1 LQKLH
6 EEWHRG
12 QNANG
17 EVVRAKCDGKA
28 AMNTPVVNVFI
39 ASLASES

>member
-17 EVVRAKCDGKA
+17 EVARAKAKP